1 MGFIDS
7 ARDRLK
13 KDSESNE
20 PRLKDNEKINVSKEE
35 PILNENELNKNNNE
49 EIKSP
54 ILEKQQTGTNEKIDN
69 NYQET
74 FSSEIVTP
82 YDEVIKFLRESG
94 GKAKIKEIDAKI
106 GSSSDK
112 ILKILKDQNVISINY
127 PINIF
132 SQAVVNLKEIF
143 KDIKKTE
150 LPKEKKLN
158 DSYKINVDGVIGIV
172 NIWESDKE
180 DVPFYEIMIPKIDI
194 GTEAFVNKTI
204 EELAKKMS
212 FDENEI
218 KDYSKYDEFKINI
231 INKIKEEIKLHLK
244 LSEND
249 LNILA
254 GITFHKMLGL
264 GDLEMILGDNWL
276 EEIAINGSNV
286 PVSVFHK
293 RMGWTK
299 TNFFLKDDEDIYN
312 LASQIGRKVGR
323 QINSLNP
330 LMDAHL
336 VTGDRIAA
344 TLKPISTS
352 GNTMTIRRFSRNPW
366 TIVHMIDPK
375 INTMSVEIAAFL
387 WLCIQYELN
396 VLVAGGTASGKTSAL
411 NSICSLIPAT
421 QRIISI
427 EDTRE
432 ISLPDEIKWNW
443 VPLSSRKPNPE
454 GQGGVSMLDLM
465 VESLRMRPD
474 RIIVGEVR
482 RKEQAETLFE
492 TMHTGHSVYAT
503 IHADTVEQVERR
515 LIEPPIEIPKSEVG
529 ALQLIV
535 VQYRD
540 RRRGARRT
548 LEVAEV
554 LSQEGDDKNLGLNY
568 LFRWKPR
575 SDTFEKINSSIRI
588 MEDLNLHT
596 GMTEND
602 IQKDLKEKETIL
614 NWMLKH
620 NVKDVDLVGK
630 IMKVYYKSPNVIIN
644 LAQNDLNP
652 EEYFK

>member
-1 MGFIDS
+1 MGFIEN
-7 ARDRLK
+7 ARNKIDAKVASSENNENINIIEEK
-13 KDSESNE
+13 KSDDIKGNI
-20 PRLKDNEKINVSKEE
+20 EKINKKEE
-35 PILNENELNKNNNE
+35 TIEDNNKEQKNEQKSDSKKQVNQGITISNITTYYDNIINFL
-49 EIKSP
+49 IKS
-54 ILEKQQTGTNEKIDN
+54 GG
-69 NYQET
+69 
-74 FSSEIVTP
+74 SSKT
-82 YDEVIKFLRESG
+82 
-94 GKAKIKEIDAKI
+94 KEIDNLLGFK
-106 GSSSDK
+106 SDSA
-112 ILKILKDQNVISINY
+112 LKILDKQKIIEMEY
-127 PINIF
+127 PVNFF
-132 SQAVVNLKEIF
+132 SDAIVTLK
-143 KDIKKTE
+143 KKKIE
-150 LPKEKKLN
+150 KKKIGLPKDKELH
-158 DSYKINVDGVIGIV
+158 DSYIINVDGVKGVVNIWVSPREDVPIYELIVPKIDLGTEALIV
-172 NIWESDKE
+172 NI
-180 DVPFYEIMIPKIDI
+180 
-194 GTEAFVNKTI
+194 I
-204 EELAKKMS
+204 EELAKEIS
-212 FDENEI
+212 FEESEV
-218 KDYSKYDEFKINI
+218 KDYTKYNEFKEKML
-231 INKIKEEIKLHLK
+231 NKIKLEEDD
-244 LSEND
+244 LSIISG
-249 LNILA
+249 IL
-254 GITFHKMLGL
+254 FHKMFGL

-276 EEIAINGSNV
+276 EEVAVNGSNV

-299 TNFFLKDDEDIYN
+299 TTYFIEEEEEIYN

-336 VTGDRIAA
+336 ITGDRIAA

-366 TIVHMIDPK
+366 TIIHMIDPK
-375 INTMSVEIAAFL
+375 VNTMSIGIAAFL

-396 VLVAGGTASGKTSAL
+396 ILVAGGTASGKTSVL
-411 NSICSLIPAT
+411 NSICSLIPGT
-421 QRIISI
+421 QRILSI

-432 ISLPDEIKWNW
+432 ISLPNDLHWNW

-515 LIEPPIEIPKSEVG
+515 LIEPPIEVPKSEVG

-554 LSQEGDDKNLGLNY
+554 LSQETDDKSLGLNY

-575 SDTFEKINSSIRI
+575 TDTFEKINDSIRV

-596 GMTEND
+596 GMTAVD
-602 IQKDLKEKETIL
+602 IEKNLKERETIL
-614 NWMLKH
+614 KWMLKY
-620 NVKDVDLVGK
+620 NVKDVDLVGS
-630 IMKVYYKSPNVIIN
+630 IMKVYYKSPEVILN
-644 LAQNDLNP
+644 LAEKDLNP
-652 EEYFK
+652 EEFFK